1 MLFFP
6 KGKWPL
12 INPFCRIHKLSSCY
26 SRTHMAIYG
35 KTMQRGS
42 IIPLMHFQ
50 FVFSVPLCVF
60 FVSVLFLVL
69 SVCVC
74 VLPPASSPVHL
85 RSVLQSTPQTCW
97 PTYTWLIL
105 PDSARWFSHLVT
117 GGRDAPV
124 CWLVPFVLI
133 PVCMCFQFT
142 ALRPASLPSHVQ
154 PVSELWTG
162 NTNCSP
168 ATPALWNR
176 TSDPTTTCNHLQSS
190 YLQLLKINRLF
201 LKPLS
206 HGSHAVYPSW
216 PKQMIS
222 KSDLAIYEEQCGG
235 CKSKFCPDEKAHEV
249 QGSRNVWKY
258 D

>member
-105 PDSARWFSHLVT
+105 PDSARWFSHLWWKRRSRLLASTFCSHTCLHVL
-117 GGRDAPV
+117 PV
-124 CWLVPFVLI
+124 HRSPACVPAQ
-133 PVCMCFQFT
+133 P
-142 ALRPASLPSHVQ
+142 RPAR
-154 PVSELWTG
+154 LWTL
-162 NTNCSP
+162 N
-168 ATPALWNR
+168 
-176 TSDPTTTCNHLQSS
+176 
-190 YLQLLKINRLF
+190 
-201 LKPLS
+201 
-206 HGSHAVYPSW
+206 
-216 PKQMIS
+216 
-222 KSDLAIYEEQCGG
+222 
-235 CKSKFCPDEKAHEV
+235 
-249 QGSRNVWKY
+249 WKH
-258 D
+258 